1 MKKIQIVDPNHVYM
15 MWPVLKP
22 FFEKSNSQGPQDST
36 LEQMKT
42 SLAKNYHILFVVTDD
57 EQNNEV
63 IGAFAVELINYSN
76 HRVAHTVA
84 MGGRG
89 LLDKETIEQ
98 YETWARLQGCTKI
111 RAWAK
116 DAQARL
122 YRMKMGL
129 EKTMNVVEKVL

>member
-15 MWPVLKP
+15 MWPVLEP
-22 FFEKSNSQGPQDST
+22 FFKRSEEFGAGDST
-36 LEQMKT
+36 VDQIKT

-63 IGAFAVELINYSN
+63 IGAFAVELINYTN

-89 LLDKETIEQ
+89 ILDKETIEQ

-129 EKTMNVVEKVL
+129 EKTMNVVEKLL

>member
-1 MKKIQIVDPNHVYM
+1 MKQIQIVDPNHVYA
-15 MWPVLKP
+15 MWDTLKP
-22 FFEKSNSQGPQDST
+22 FFEKSEMYGAGDST
-36 LEQMKT
+36 ADQMKV
-42 SLAKNYHILFVVTDD
+42 SLARNYQILFVVTEDSKI
-57 EQNNEV
+57 

-89 LLDKETIEQ
+89 LFDKDTVSQ
-98 YETWARLQGCTKI
+98 YETWARSQGVTKI

-122 YRMKMGL
+122 YRMKLGL
-129 EKTMNVVEKVL
+129 EKSMNVVEKLL